1 MHTEE
6 YHLRLRLHASIYQ
19 SHVQHRHMKHA
30 MIISVSL
37 ANLSGVGYYMM
48 LSTLDVNITAEIQ
61 GVLSGALNMP

>member
-1 MHTEE
+1 M
-6 YHLRLRLHASIYQ
+6 
-19 SHVQHRHMKHA
+19 QHRHMKHA